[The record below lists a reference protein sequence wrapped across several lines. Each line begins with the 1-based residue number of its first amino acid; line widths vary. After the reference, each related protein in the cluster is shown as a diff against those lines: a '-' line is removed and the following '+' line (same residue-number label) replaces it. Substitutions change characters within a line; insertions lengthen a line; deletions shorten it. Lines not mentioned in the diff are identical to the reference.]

1 MKFFLLK
8 EFLQEGPLTV
18 HVTGGCMQ
26 GSIPQG
32 TQVRLAHHHLY
43 WPGDIVAFRRGN
55 DDVVSHRFLGY
66 LPGRRGWRV
75 ITRADNAHRADSPAL
90 LLHVLGC
97 VTHVGGEPFQPGL
110 INRTRAMLA
119 WFPGAAAS
127 FFNWLGAS
135 PWRKQEPDET

>member
-8 EFLQEGPLTV
+8 EFLQEGHLTV

-26 GSIPQG
+26 ESIPQG
-32 TQVRLAHHHLY
+32 TQVRLARRHLY
-43 WPGDIVAFRRGN
+43 WPGDIVAFRRGS

-75 ITRADNAHRADSPAL
+75 ITRADNAQRADSPAL
-90 LLHVLGC
+90 LLHVLGR
-97 VTHVGGEPFQPGL
+97 VTHVRGEPFQPGFMH
-110 INRTRAMLA
+110 RTRAVLA

-127 FFNWLGAS
+127 FFIWLGAS
-135 PWRKQEPDET
+135 PRRKQVPDAT